1 MSALLLSVMLFEI
14 MLPLLERAG
23 FLHIYCNGTDEEA
36 PDLKQ
41 LGLCVK
47 QDLGKKET
55 VLTAPPE
62 RVCPLTPKPSLP
74 SSVAA
79 PGPGIIRAGAGKRT
93 TWKEVSNLPISTW
106 VGRCLFF
113 FFFKR
118 C

>member
-1 MSALLLSVMLFEI
+1 MTALSPSVMLFEI

-23 FLHIYCNGTDEEA
+23 FLRIYCNGTDEEA

-79 PGPGIIRAGAGKRT
+79 LGPGIIGQVLEKGPPGKRSLT
-93 TWKEVSNLPISTW
+93 CPSARGW
-106 VGRCLFF
+106 VDAFF
-113 FFFKR
+113 FFFRR

>member
-1 MSALLLSVMLFEI
+1 MI
-14 MLPLLERAG
+14 R
-23 FLHIYCNGTDEEA
+23 
-36 PDLKQ
+36 
-41 LGLCVK
+41 VK

-79 PGPGIIRAGAGKRT
+79 LGPGIIGQVLEKGPPGKRSLT
-93 TWKEVSNLPISTW
+93 CPSARGW
-106 VGRCLFF
+106 VDAFF
-113 FFFKR
+113 FFFRR